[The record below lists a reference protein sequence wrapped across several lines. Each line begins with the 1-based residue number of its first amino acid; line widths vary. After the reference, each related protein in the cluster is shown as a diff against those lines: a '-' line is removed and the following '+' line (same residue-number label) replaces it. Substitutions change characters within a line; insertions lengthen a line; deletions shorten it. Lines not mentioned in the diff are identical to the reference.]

1 MQDKIFRFYTNLK
14 HLQSPARSMFNLKIV
29 LVGHPL
35 FKIYLMR
42 NRNKKFD
49 VQTYFAWIYTG
60 QKMWNFKGKRNFEF
74 I

>member
-1 MQDKIFRFYTNLK
+1 
-14 HLQSPARSMFNLKIV
+14 
-29 LVGHPL
+29 
-35 FKIYLMR
+35 MR